1 MAEHSVSQPV
11 ASVRAS
17 HLRRRWQQLFRQRMA
32 GVPLDQWRCVSIDI
46 GKYEH
51 VALICDGQ
59 GELLSGP
66 LRFGIRQADY
76 QAFFA
81 WVNRQV
87 SKETPQPIFGMEP
100 TGHYYE
106 QLAYEIVQCYGAS
119 QLYLIQSTDVA
130 RRREDWNQGGY
141 KDDPVDGSVINELLR
156 DGLGRPYSSA
166 CGPYLAL
173 YHLERYRLALEQAS
187 TRLKNQIIGHVD
199 RLYPGLLIQHDEL
212 AKRYQALFRDL
223 WEDKTPRRLL
233 ELCPEPAQLRSHTA
247 ESLFALFRQAGY
259 WMSRPYAA
267 KILTTVQ
274 GLCQPEP
281 VKAHWRSQFLIRDLA
296 RLAELEA
303 RSAVVEQEMAGFL
316 DQTWGRFL
324 TTTGV
329 DPARLASLVAVVG
342 DMRQYQSWRQLFG
355 RSGLYSRRS
364 DSGVRQR
371 GGQGQPIVRAGD
383 RHLRRQLMR
392 FTFSMLARYPA
403 LRAYKAQCQQRGLSK
418 IAARIAV
425 ARKITGVIFS
435 LATRLVPFEPQRMA

>member
-17 HLRRRWQQLFRQRMA
+17 HLRRRWQLLFRQRMA
-32 GVPLDQWRCVSIDI
+32 SVPLNQWRCVSIDI

-51 VALICDGQ
+51 VALIYDGQ

-66 LRFGIRQADY
+66 LRFGIRQADT

-87 SKETPQPIFGMEP
+87 GSEASQPVFGMEP

-106 QLAYEIVQCYGAS
+106 QLAYEIVQRYGVG

-130 RRREDWNQGGY
+130 RRRADWNQGAY

-166 CGPYLAL
+166 SGPYLAL

-212 AKRYQALFRDL
+212 AKHYQALFRDL
-223 WEDKTPRRLL
+223 WEAKTPRHLL
-233 ELCPEPAQLRSHTA
+233 KLCPEPAQLRTQTA
-247 ESLFALFRQAGY
+247 ESLFDLFRQAGY
-259 WMSRPYAA
+259 WMTRPYAA
-267 KILTTVQ
+267 KIVTAVQ
-274 GLCQPEP
+274 GLGQPEA
-281 VKAHWRSQFLIRDLA
+281 VKAHWRSQFLVRDLA
-296 RLAELEA
+296 RLTELEA
-303 RSAVVEQEMAGFL
+303 QSAAVEAEMASYL

-324 TTTGV
+324 TPSGV

-342 DMRQYQSWRQLFG
+342 DMRQYPSWRQLFG
-355 RSGLYSRRS
+355 RSGLYSRRR
-364 DSGVRQR
+364 DSGVHQR
-371 GGQGQPIVRAGD
+371 GGQGEHIVRAGD

-392 FTFSMLARYPA
+392 FTLCMEARYPA
-403 LRAYKAQCQQRGLSK
+403 LRRYHAQLCQRGKHS
-418 IAARIAV
+418 ISAHIAV
-425 ARKITGVIFS
+425 ARRLCGMLYTV
-435 LATRLVPFEPQRMA
+435 ATQEVPFDRKRYA